1 MGTLIATAQA
11 TLDGVIDPVGAWVQA
26 DGFHGDYSFER
37 QARSGGLVLGRKTYE
52 GLAGYWLG
60 QTGEKGLID
69 EYEVYLNPLVWGQ
82 RCTRRCPD
90 AGAAERADER
100 SDESIVKLCAVSV
113 CREISEGRNAM
124 KIAVYGGKRPCARRQ
139 GTVRMAL
146 HDVKRFGSGV
156 VLLSYLPESSPRR
169 APSV

>member
-1 MGTLIATAQA
+1 M
-11 TLDGVIDPVGAWVQA
+11 VQA
-26 DGFHGDYSFER
+26 DGDHGDYSFER
-37 QARSGGLVLGRKTYE
+37 QARSGGLVLGRKIYE
-52 GLAGYWLG
+52 GLAGYWPG
-60 QTGEKGLID
+60 QTGEKALID

-82 RCTRRCPD
+82 RLYPALPD

-113 CREISEGRNAM
+113 CREISVGRNAM

-146 HDVKRFGSGV
+146 HDVKRFGSGW
-156 VLLSYLPESSPRR
+156 SCSAISRESSPRR

>member
-1 MGTLIATAQA
+1 M
-11 TLDGVIDPVGAWVQA
+11 QA
-26 DGFHGDYSFER
+26 DGDHGDYSFEQ
-37 QARSGGLVLGRKTYE
+37 QARSGGLVLGRKIYE
-52 GLAGYWLG
+52 GLAGYAG
-60 QTGEKGLID
+60 QTGEKALID

-82 RCTRRCPD
+82 RLYPALPD

-113 CREISEGRNAM
+113 CREISVGRNAM

-146 HDVKRFGSGV
+146 HDVKRFGSGW
-156 VLLSYLPESSPRR
+156 SCSAISWESSPRR